1 MLTTSP
7 MSASEAPTRRPCG
20 RPDHPWPDV
29 ISSTRFGAS
38 RDKVPLV
45 RVEPLVV
52 AEVLADA
59 ALQAGGYRHP
69 FALRPAAIRPGTG
82 GHGLAE
88 GVASPLI
95 DMVLPDWQLGHH
107 GWAPRDGQSVR
118 GGGSM
123 PEASESRFSR
133 ATTMTTIAISF
144 GLLVLSALAYFATRP
159 SADETYE
166 EAIGEVCAK
175 AKASNIN
182 TSAAERSDGT
192 WGTRI
197 SGC

>member
-1 MLTTSP
+1 
-7 MSASEAPTRRPCG
+7 
-20 RPDHPWPDV
+20 
-29 ISSTRFGAS
+29 
-38 RDKVPLV
+38 
-45 RVEPLVV
+45 
-52 AEVLADA
+52 
-59 ALQAGGYRHP
+59 
-69 FALRPAAIRPGTG
+69 
-82 GHGLAE
+82 
-88 GVASPLI
+88 
-95 DMVLPDWQLGHH
+95 
-107 GWAPRDGQSVR
+107 
-118 GGGSM
+118 M

-144 GLLVLSALAYFATRP
+144 GLLVLSALAYFATRT

-166 EAIGEVCAK
+166 EAIGEVCAE